1 MEKRIASILI
11 LIKESDNIVKLN
23 TILSIHSQI
32 IISRQGIPFR
42 ERKINIISLII
53 DGTTDD
59 IGALSG
65 KLGRL
70 KGIRVK
76 TAMLKI

>member
-11 LIKESDNIVKLN
+11 LIKESDSIVKLN
-23 TILSIHSQI
+23 TILSIYSHI
-32 IISRQGIPFR
+32 LISRQGIPL
-42 ERKINIISLII
+42 RKKNINIISLII

-76 TAMLKI
+76 TAML